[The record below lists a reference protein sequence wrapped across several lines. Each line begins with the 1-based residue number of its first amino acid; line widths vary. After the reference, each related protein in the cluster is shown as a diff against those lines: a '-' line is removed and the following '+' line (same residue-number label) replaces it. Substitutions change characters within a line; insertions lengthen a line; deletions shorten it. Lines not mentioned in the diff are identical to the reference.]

1 MDISRE
7 VGLDLHSP
15 APIRYQAGY
24 YRRVHHKRMKLTIEL
39 DTGARHTIELPK
51 FAGDR
56 LKTMQDMCILLNA
69 QIDNIELEN
78 GDER

>member
-1 MDISRE
+1 
-7 VGLDLHSP
+7 V
-15 APIRYQAGY
+15 
-24 YRRVHHKRMKLTIEL
+24 KLTLEL

-69 QIDNIELEN
+69 QIDNIQVDN
-78 GDER
+78 GD

>member
-1 MDISRE
+1 VR
-7 VGLDLHSP
+7 
-15 APIRYQAGY
+15 
-24 YRRVHHKRMKLTIEL
+24 LTLEL

-69 QIDNIELEN
+69 QIDNIEIEKR
-78 GDER
+78 D

>member
-1 MDISRE
+1 
-7 VGLDLHSP
+7 V
-15 APIRYQAGY
+15 
-24 YRRVHHKRMKLTIEL
+24 KLTLEL

-69 QIDNIELEN
+69 QIDNIQVDKNN
-78 GDER
+78 G